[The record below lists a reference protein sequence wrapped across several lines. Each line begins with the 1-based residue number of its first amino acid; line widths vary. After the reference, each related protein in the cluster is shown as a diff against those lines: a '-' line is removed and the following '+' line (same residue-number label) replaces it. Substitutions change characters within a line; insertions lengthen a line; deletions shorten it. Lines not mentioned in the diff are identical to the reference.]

1 MPVDT
6 GKVID
11 RRKLRFFTP
20 EEMEADVAILVDAE
34 RAGRLARLGNWSLGQ
49 VLNHLGSWVA
59 FAFDG
64 NPLKPPFFVRWIV
77 GRRKNKYLNE
87 AMPAGVRIPRV
98 EGGTLAWEPSTLD
111 EGLAKFSAAWGRMK
125 KEAPTLP
132 NPLFGQMTHD
142 EWIRLQ
148 LRHAELHLS
157 FFKP

>member
-1 MPVDT
+1 
-6 GKVID
+6 
-11 RRKLRFFTP
+11 
-20 EEMEADVAILVDAE
+20 
-34 RAGRLARLGNWSLGQ
+34 

-64 NPLKPPFFVRWIV
+64 NPIKPPFFVRWIV
-77 GRRKNKYLNE
+77 GLRKSKYLNE

-98 EGGTLAWEPSTLD
+98 EGGTLAWEPRTLD
-111 EGLAKFSAAWGRMK
+111 EGLAKFNAAWGRMK

-132 NPLFGQMTHD
+132 NALFGRMTHD